1 MAEGTEPVVEQV
13 SDGDGTNWI
22 EVMAALLLGIAG
34 ILTAYAAYNGALA
47 GGDALKGYT
56 QSSMTTAD
64 ANGFYNDYAQTY
76 AADQQLFLQYQLL
89 VERGENDT
97 AEVIKNTLFSDVLNT
112 ATDAWLAIPEGEGPA
127 TPLDTDEYVIEAF
140 DTAETLTADAD
151 AQFTEAQQIDDQG
164 DNFDLAAV
172 FLAVSLFFA
181 GIAALFK
188 QRQVQY
194 VMLVGSALLLAP
206 GLQAIAKGKGWI

>member
-64 ANGFYNDYAQTY
+64 ANGFYNDYAQTD
-76 AADQQLFLQYQLL
+76 AADQQLFLQYPLL
-89 VERGENDT
+89 VDRGENDT
-97 AEVIKNTLFSDVLNT
+97 AGFNT
-112 ATDAWLAIPEGEGPA
+112 
-127 TPLDTDEYVIEAF
+127 
-140 DTAETLTADAD
+140 
-151 AQFTEAQQIDDQG
+151 
-164 DNFDLAAV
+164 
-172 FLAVSLFFA
+172 
-181 GIAALFK
+181 
-188 QRQVQY
+188 
-194 VMLVGSALLLAP
+194 
-206 GLQAIAKGKGWI
+206 